1 MLKEKSQVS
10 AVAPC
15 SPPTAP
21 PRMLLLQE
29 SSRLLSNW
37 EGDPEWLTQPLGF
50 PMAAHRFLSLL
61 LTPLPPPSHPQLQ
74 YRPVCCLAVAGVG
87 GETRV
92 GLSAQQP
99 PAGHLARLQGK
110 APGAEGEEGSKGMGA
125 APSPVAGLVSALR
138 DTVPMQGSCV
148 SCSPFC
154 QAFKVQQPCPR
165 CLKASPGVGSGE
177 LPSAGP
183 QHSGSCSDGE
193 QCCVLERSS
202 SGACLL
208 EGDFGQATKAT
219 VLSSS

>member
-10 AVAPC
+10 AAAPC

-21 PRMLLLQE
+21 PQMLLLQE

-50 PMAAHRFLSLL
+50 PTAAHTFLSLQ

-92 GLSAQQP
+92 GLSAQQS
-99 PAGHLARLQGK
+99 PAGHLARLQSK
-110 APGAEGEEGSKGMGA
+110 APGAEGGGRQRDGGSIISGGW
-125 APSPVAGLVSALR
+125 AGLCPSRHHSHA
-138 DTVPMQGSCV
+138 GE
-148 SCSPFC
+148 FC
-154 QAFKVQQPCPR
+154 LLQPLQQLCPP
-165 CLKASPGVGSGE
+165 CLKASPGVGSGK

-183 QHSGSCSDGE
+183 QRSGSCSDGE

-208 EGDFGQATKAT
+208 EGDFGQATKAA

>member
-1 MLKEKSQVS
+1 M
-10 AVAPC
+10 
-15 SPPTAP
+15 
-21 PRMLLLQE
+21 
-29 SSRLLSNW
+29 LSNW

-50 PMAAHRFLSLL
+50 PTAAHTFLSLQ

-99 PAGHLARLQGK
+99 PAGHLARLQSK
-110 APGAEGEEGSKGMGA
+110 APGAEGGGQQRDGGSIISGGWGWSLPFRTPFSCRGVVSPA
-125 APSPVAGLVSALR
+125 APSAAV
-138 DTVPMQGSCV
+138 
-148 SCSPFC
+148 
-154 QAFKVQQPCPR
+154 CPP
-165 CLKASPGVGSGE
+165 CLKASPGVGSGK

-208 EGDFGQATKAT
+208 EGDFGQATKAA